1 MRGPVPRW
9 AGARSV
15 AASWA
20 IFRAPGPCDLSL
32 AGQNRARGPLSAPVP
47 GMAARIAPGDRQAAC
62 AVVSG
67 AAKVRGP
74 VGRARPEGLSARRP
88 PRSVA
93 RAGLTFPGRKSGHR
107 ARAGRD
113 PGEGRASAIRPDA
126 REGISGPPRRVDPEA
141 GYPAARGRRAGE
153 RSPTRC
159 RGLPTGSKVGPVLP
173 RRASGHLHASHPA
186 AGTGHLRAGHPAAAG
201 HAWRRVRRRPCE
213 PCTSPRRTPRDPQ
226 HVDKGAD
233 SVEKPPRLWTRLRR
247 AGGRSVHR
255 RPPGRGRIR
264 VAPRVRSRA
273 WSSVHR
279 QARTRP
285 TFRARPSTR
294 IARSSTEA
302 GSTLHE
308 ALSPRSTP

>member
-1 MRGPVPRW
+1 MPGGPSAACGGPFRGGQGRARWPRLGPSSGLPGP
-9 AGARSV
+9 ATCPSPAR
-15 AASWA
+15 
-20 IFRAPGPCDLSL
+20 IAPGD
-32 AGQNRARGPLSAPVP
+32 RLSAPVP

-173 RRASGHLHASHPA
+173 RRASGHL
-186 AGTGHLRAGHPAAAG
+186 RAGHPAAAG

-264 VAPRVRSRA
+264 VAPRVRPRA